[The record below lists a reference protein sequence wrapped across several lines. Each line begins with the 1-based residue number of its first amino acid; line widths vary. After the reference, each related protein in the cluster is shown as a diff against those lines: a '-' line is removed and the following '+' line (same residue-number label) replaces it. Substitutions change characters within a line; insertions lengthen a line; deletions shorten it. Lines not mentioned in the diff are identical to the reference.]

1 MRGVGENLFRFEE
14 DQNISF
20 RNLSD
25 FFFFSFFLFMD
36 VVSENIFSS
45 GPALAFLGAALAAV
59 LGGIGS
65 SIGSGKAGQA
75 AAGVTSEKPELSS
88 KLLILEV
95 LPGSQGVYGLVAA
108 FLVTIFFFKEGQT
121 ITDVQGAQIFFASL
135 PVAFTGLFSGI
146 YQGKVA
152 AAGAQIVAKNP
163 DKSGAAILFAA
174 IVETFAIFGL
184 LMTFILFL
192 NIK

>member
-1 MRGVGENLFRFEE
+1 ME
-14 DQNISF
+14 I
-20 RNLSD
+20 
-25 FFFFSFFLFMD
+25 
-36 VVSENIFSS
+36 SENIFSA
-45 GPALAFLGAALAAV
+45 GPALAFLGAALAAA

-65 SIGSGKAGQA
+65 SIGSGIAGQA

-108 FLVTIFFFKEGQT
+108 FLVTIFFFGEGKA
-121 ITDVQGAQIFFASL
+121 ITNVQGAQILFASL
-135 PVAFTGLFSGI
+135 PVALTGFFSGMF
-146 YQGKVA
+146 QGKVA
-152 AAGAQIVAKNP
+152 AAGAQIVAKHP
-163 DKSGAAILFAA
+163 DKSGVAILFSA

-192 NIK
+192 QIK